1 MEPEGSN
8 KLRHPSP
15 CSSAVC
21 ALHDSLFV
29 WLPWWL
35 SPTFCHLCGIQ
46 SFLFPASHNGLSRLL
61 FGKSALSLIIW
72 HQPFSGTLGG
82 SPCSFHI
89 CIFYVWR
96 EKKNRT
102 KGITLLSSPSSWTC
116 GLPLGSQLQET
127 AHFLVLALIEPSLM
141 ACPQYR
147 TSRFS
152 LMALI
157 T

>member
-8 KLRHPSP
+8 KIRHPSP

-35 SPTFCHLCGIQ
+35 SPTFCHLYWIQ

-72 HQPFSGTLGG
+72 HQPFLEPWEGLHALSIFASFMSG
-82 SPCSFHI
+82 
-89 CIFYVWR
+89 
-96 EKKNRT
+96 EKKKNRT